1 MKRAVSASLLGLLPG
16 SALALQWNLT
26 EGVTE
31 ISREVYGLHMLIF
44 GICVVIGIGVFGF
57 MFYSVFMHRKSK
69 GAKPANF
76 HESTTVEI
84 IWTVIPS

>member
-31 ISREVYGLHMLIF
+31 ISREVYGLRMLIF
-44 GICVVIGIGVFGF
+44 GI
-57 MFYSVFMHRKSK
+57 SV
-69 GAKPANF
+69 AL
-76 HESTTVEI
+76 
-84 IWTVIPS
+84 